1 MVGAETC
8 FCSIVHREV
17 LLLPAGW
24 DAACSPLQVYPQQYV
39 ATYTPG

>member
-24 DAACSPLQVYPQQYV
+24 DATCSPLQGNPHV
-39 ATYTPG
+39 AIYTPG